1 MPVHPANHRLWDLL
15 DESGRTML
23 ASAGRRVD
31 HPRGTEMLHEGEPA
45 GSAFV
50 LLRGRVKV
58 LATGS
63 NGCQRI
69 LAIRVPGDV
78 IGELS
83 AIDGAPRSATVVAI
97 DPVSLI
103 RIPAESFN
111 AALRNQPAIAHALLR
126 VVIGRLRTANRRRVE
141 YSDTTVAERV
151 ATTLA
156 ELAAEHGRLGE
167 SGVAITLQFSQEDLA
182 GMVAGSRE
190 AVVRALR
197 ELRDERVIST
207 GRRQVT
213 ILRPDLLGLA
223 AE

>member
-15 DESGRTML
+15 DDFGRTML

-83 AIDGAPRSATVVAI
+83 AIDG
-97 DPVSLI
+97 
-103 RIPAESFN
+103 
-111 AALRNQPAIAHALLR
+111 
-126 VVIGRLRTANRRRVE
+126 
-141 YSDTTVAERV
+141 
-151 ATTLA
+151 
-156 ELAAEHGRLGE
+156 
-167 SGVAITLQFSQEDLA
+167 
-182 GMVAGSRE
+182 
-190 AVVRALR
+190 
-197 ELRDERVIST
+197 
-207 GRRQVT
+207 
-213 ILRPDLLGLA
+213 
-223 AE
+223 